1 MQTKVSVG
9 KDDYGKS
16 IRLGVGDL
24 LEVSLPE
31 TDARAAWHVEV
42 DTDVLTPM
50 SSPTNT
56 QTVWVL
62 DDADQMHLRTFRAA
76 HQGRAML
83 KMTYSQVEGGAAV
96 NQFSLEV
103 TVGNPPKPKPIRESI
118 PAPQLMIMMVE
129 IFIIAIAGAL
139 LSFRLTTVAANAL
152 QEKEQIA
159 QIAERAQMQFQ
170 LNVGQADLL
179 LGILGTV
186 GLGALAGYALL
197 RIITFFASRL
207 R

>member
-9 KDDYGKS
+9 KEDYGKS
-16 IRLGVGDL
+16 IRLGVGDI

-31 TDARAAWHVEV
+31 TDARAAWRVEV
-42 DTDVLTPM
+42 DTDVLVPI

-62 DDADQMHLRTFRAA
+62 DEADQMHLRSFRGAR
-76 HQGRAML
+76 QGRATL
-83 KMTYSQVEGGAAV
+83 SMTYSQVEGGASL
-96 NQFSLEV
+96 NEFKLEV
-103 TVGNPPKPKPIRESI
+103 TIGNPPKPKPIRQAM
-118 PAPQLMIMMVE
+118 PAPQLLIMMVE
-129 IFIIAIAGAL
+129 LFIIAIGGAL

-152 QEKEQIA
+152 QEKSQLA
-159 QIAERAQMQFQ
+159 QIAERGQMQLQ

-186 GLGALAGYALL
+186 ALGAVAGYALL
-197 RIITFFASRL
+197 RIVTFFASRL